1 MRRKDRATCR
11 ILAAGHTARTDLLA
25 REEELGLAHHALH
38 AWAQEHEH
46 AQAGDVREIYLNDPA
61 TVPPEEL
68 VTEVLLP
75 VT

>member
-1 MRRKDRATCR
+1 
-11 ILAAGHTARTDLLA
+11 
-25 REEELGLAHHALH
+25 LAHHALQ
-38 AWAQEHEH
+38 AWAQEHGH
-46 AQAGDVREIYLNDPA
+46 VQAGDVREIYLNDPA